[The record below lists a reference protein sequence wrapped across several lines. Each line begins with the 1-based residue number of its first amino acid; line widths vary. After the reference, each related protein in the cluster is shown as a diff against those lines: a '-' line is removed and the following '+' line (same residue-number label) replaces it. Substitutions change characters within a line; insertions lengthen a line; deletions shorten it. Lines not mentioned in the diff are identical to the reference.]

1 MWPNT
6 DNNFCRLTLSSG
18 KKGTII
24 CFIKRAETMSVKS
37 YCGYREHEHGSDE
50 LLANFTNLFFDIPT
64 YRCTM
69 LELGGEAEKRRSYN
83 VTLSQVMFWNIFK
96 G

>member
-37 YCGYREHEHGSDE
+37 YCGYREHEHGFDE
-50 LLANFTNLFFDIPT
+50 LLANFTNLFFDIPM
-64 YRCTM
+64 YNAGVGGG
-69 LELGGEAEKRRSYN
+69 GGEKEVIQCDPVTGN
-83 VTLSQVMFWNIFK
+83 VLEHF
-96 G
+96 

>member
-6 DNNFCRLTLSSG
+6 DNNFYRLTLSSG

-24 CFIKRAETMSVKS
+24 YFIKRAETMSVKS

-50 LLANFTNLFFDIPT
+50 LLANFTNLFFDVPM
-64 YRCTM
+64 YNAGV
-69 LELGGEAEKRRSYN
+69 GGEAEKRRSYN
-83 VTLSQVMFWNIFK
+83 VILSQVMFWNIFK